1 MLSCRLKTIANMV
14 DTPNVIDI
22 GCDHGL
28 LDIYLAKEKNIF
40 CIASD
45 INEKALNKA
54 TENAQKYG
62 YQKMIKTVVSDGLE
76 KIDVRKDTTIIISG
90 MGMHTIKH
98 ILSNPKAKCASKIIL
113 QSNNDLYLLRE
124 FMVKSGFMIENE
136 QVIKEKNIYY
146 VIISFIKGK
155 QKYNKMELYIGPKIM
170 QNKENYQDYLK
181 YLKDK
186 EMFKLKKIP
195 QKYLVLRFKT
205 YIKLKKIMG
214 YIT

>member
-1 MLSCRLKTIANMV
+1 MLSCRLKTIASMV

-28 LDIYLAKEKNIF
+28 LDIYLAKEKNLF

-45 INEKALNKA
+45 ISEKALNKA
-54 TENAQKYG
+54 TKNVQKYG

-76 KIDVRKDTTIIISG
+76 KIDVREDTTIIISG

-98 ILSNPKAKCASKIIL
+98 ILSNPKAKRANKIIL

-136 QVIKEKNIYY
+136 KVIKEKNIYY
-146 VIISFIKGK
+146 VIISFIPGK
-155 QKYNKMELYIGPKIM
+155 QKYNKMELYIGPIIL
-170 QNKENYQDYLK
+170 QNKIIYQDYLK
-181 YLKDK
+181 YLQDK
-186 EMFKLKKIP
+186 EIFKLKNIP
-195 QKYLVLRFKT
+195 KKYLSLRLKT